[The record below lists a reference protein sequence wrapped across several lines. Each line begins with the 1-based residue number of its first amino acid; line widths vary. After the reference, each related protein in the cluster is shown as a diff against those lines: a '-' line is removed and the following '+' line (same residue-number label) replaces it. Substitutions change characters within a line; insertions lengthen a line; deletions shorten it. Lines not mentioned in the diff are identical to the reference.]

1 MWCAKNEKE
10 NKGKKEKKRENEP
23 LNHIKFRTQVSLSR
37 GRYTRRLPHEAA
49 LIRLS
54 GWTVGVQRVGP
65 SKGEVKAATGA
76 HAEGTLSYFC
86 SPALRLP
93 PSLVSF
99 FSLSYV
105 GSFSSLSSLK
115 VSVLTGEIHTVEF
128 YLALK
133 RDDAVGCLGSDEA
146 VVYPD
151 SGGG

>member
-1 MWCAKNEKE
+1 M
-10 NKGKKEKKRENEP
+10 
-23 LNHIKFRTQVSLSR
+23 
-37 GRYTRRLPHEAA
+37 
-49 LIRLS
+49 
-54 GWTVGVQRVGP
+54 
-65 SKGEVKAATGA
+65 
-76 HAEGTLSYFC
+76 
-86 SPALRLP
+86 
-93 PSLVSF
+93 
-99 FSLSYV
+99 